1 MKILVCD
8 DSVIARKSIIGRIAP
23 STNLTIHQAEHGK
36 EALEIMLAH
45 EIDLLF
51 LDLTMPVM
59 DGFEVLASMPIN
71 HYPTQVVVVSGDI
84 QPEAKSRCKDLGA
97 KHFIEKPFVTSDLVP
112 LFDYYQLPLRNTDI
126 RPNTHSHKPIDLMAA
141 IREMS
146 NVALG
151 ASASLI
157 SQQMGRFIEMPLPN
171 VASLHQS
178 ELTMTVQDI
187 VNNSESRAV
196 SQRFVGNGINGEAF
210 VCLHGAGFELLVE
223 TEEDAASS
231 SVNEVI
237 LDLANLL
244 VSSFLNSFSKQLDIA
259 ISLRQPIVL
268 EKERLQVSLACDQFL
283 KDYEQDIFTIEF
295 VYRAENLDI
304 ACDIIFL
311 MDYESLNAIED
322 ILESVL

>member
-45 EIDLLF
+45 DIDLLF

-59 DGFEVLASMPIN
+59 DGFEVLASVPVN

-84 QPEAKSRCKDLGA
+84 QLEAKSRCKDLGA
-97 KHFIEKPFVTSDLVP
+97 KHFIEKPFVTSDLVS
-112 LFDYYQLPLRNTDI
+112 LFEYYQLPLRNTDI
-126 RPNTHSHKPIDLMAA
+126 RPNKHSHKPIDLMAA

-196 SQRFVGNGINGEAF
+196 SQRFVGNGINGEAL
-210 VCLHGAGFELLVE
+210 VCLHGSGFELLVS
-223 TEEDAASS
+223 TEEDAVGS

-237 LDLANLL
+237 LDLSNLL

-268 EKERLQVSLACDQFL
+268 EKELLQVSLACDQFL
-283 KDYEQDIFTIEF
+283 EDYEQDIFTIEF
-295 VYRAENLDI
+295 VYKAENLDI